1 MVGGVKSCLKSNPI
15 PSRDALRLKQ
25 NLVCTRRPHRD
36 WARPAF
42 ECLLQRCGSSM
53 ACHRWR
59 GSGYCRPG
67 YGISTLGEV
76 AINSTIEPPELTQG
90 WGNRL
95 MEGTNKTLCPSEPRR
110 KEQWPQKGLNQAYP
124 QVSRSF
130 WWRCGSVVAS
140 CRVWDTGLNQ
150 IPYNYIVEVTNIQGI
165 RSDRQSAWRTM
176 NEVHDIVRR
185 QWSRQSP
192 RKRNAKRQNGCLM
205 WPYK

>member
-1 MVGGVKSCLKSNPI
+1 
-15 PSRDALRLKQ
+15 
-25 NLVCTRRPHRD
+25 
-36 WARPAF
+36 
-42 ECLLQRCGSSM
+42 M

-67 YGISTLGEV
+67 YGISPLGEV
-76 AINSTIEPPELTQG
+76 TINSAVEPPELTQG

-95 MEGTNKTLCPSEPRR
+95 MEGMNKTLCPSGPRR
-110 KEQWPQKGLNQAYP
+110 KEQWPHKGLTQTC

-140 CRVWDTGLNQ
+140 FRVCDTDLNQ

-176 NEVHDIVRR
+176 NEVHDIV
-185 QWSRQSP
+185 QKAVIKTIP
-192 RKRNAKRQNGCLM
+192 KKKKCKEAKWLSEEALH
-205 WPYK
+205 